1 MSVGIKML
9 KKEINLLISFFII
22 IKINVDEK
30 KLKNKL

>member
-1 MSVGIKML
+1 VSVGIKML